1 MKKTCTAVTLLAGVI
16 SGYSQGSVS
25 LNDYKGVQVLNVQP
39 TAPENST
46 AYTVTY
52 GGYTSG
58 TEYYGNGGN
67 SELPQPGLTGW
78 AQNSALGTGY
88 SVQLLAAPGGGI
100 PVADLSPTGPVISTW
115 YSAAGGNPNSGDNGF
130 WNTSSTAPVDPND
143 GLVTVAIAA
152 WYNNGGTVNTLAAAQ
167 AGGESWGISQT
178 ENLPIPPLPPSA
190 VSFLGS
196 GIIESFSLGANS
208 VPEPSSLAL
217 GLLGGAAL
225 FFRLPQTNHGK

>member
-1 MKKTCTAVTLLAGVI
+1 MKKTCTAITLLAGVI

-52 GGYTSG
+52 GSYTSG

-67 SELPQPGLTGW
+67 SKLPQPGSTGW

-88 SVQLLAAPGGGI
+88 SIQLLAAPGGGI
-100 PVADLSPTGPVISTW
+100 PVAYLSPTGPVISSW
-115 YSAAGGNPNSGDNGF
+115 YSAAGGDPNSGNNGF
-130 WNTSSTAPVDPND
+130 WNTSANASVPSGTD
-143 GLVTVAIAA
+143 TVAIAA
-152 WYNNGGTVNTLAAAQ
+152 WYNDGGTVNTLAAAQ

-178 ENLPIPPLPPSA
+178 ENVIISGVGPAASIFGA
-190 VSFLGS
+190 GS
-196 GIIESFSLGANS
+196 SIESFSLGANS

-217 GLLGGAAL
+217 GLLGGAAWL
-225 FFRLPQTNHGK
+225 FRRRFISSPACR